1 MSTFLH
7 PSFVVLHMGLVIWG
21 ALLWQRQR
29 SLGTLIV
36 IITAAGLAYD
46 NLILTLGA
54 SIGVGSTLEA
64 LNVPRYL
71 LHAVMTPLL
80 VLTAFELARR
90 ARVPM
95 AQSALS
101 RNLIIGLAVVLV
113 GVGLAQSFV
122 GMHLKPA
129 CHDGILRY
137 AERVTENQLCE
148 GVVYEAGVLEARG
161 LPPLASIATVIAV
174 AFWGLMIGRRAG
186 LWWLLAG
193 AVVMFITAAVPASRV
208 GLWVGNGGEMVLLA
222 SLLFVTARLQ
232 AREGLGTFGSV
243 QPAAS

>member
-7 PSFVVLHMGLVIWG
+7 PLLVVLHLSLVVWG
-21 ALLWQRQR
+21 TLLWQRQR

-46 NLILTLGA
+46 NLILALGM
-54 SIGVGSTLEA
+54 SIGVGSTLET

-80 VLTAFELARR
+80 VLTALELARR
-90 ARVPM
+90 AGVPM
-95 AQSALS
+95 AQST
-101 RNLIIGLAVVLV
+101 RNRNIMAGLAVILI
-113 GVGLAQSFV
+113 GVGMSQSFI

-137 AERVTENQLCE
+137 AERLTENQLCE
-148 GVVYEAGVLEARG
+148 GVTYEEGVLEARG
-161 LPPLASIATVIAV
+161 LPPLASIATVIVV
-174 AFWGLMIGRRAG
+174 AIWGFMIGRKAS

-208 GLWVGNGGEMVLLA
+208 GLWVGNAGEFVLLA

-232 AREGLGTFGSV
+232 AREGLGALGSV